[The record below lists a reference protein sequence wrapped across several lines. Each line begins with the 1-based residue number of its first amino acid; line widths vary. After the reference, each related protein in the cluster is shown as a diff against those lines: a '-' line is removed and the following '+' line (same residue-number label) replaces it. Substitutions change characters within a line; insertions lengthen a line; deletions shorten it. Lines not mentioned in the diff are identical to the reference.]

1 MLHKDIYIYTL
12 TTMHMLPLIMQMAMQ
27 ITEQDIVIVGEIL
40 SIKNYLLAAQHY
52 FVFLQT
58 YQLHEL
64 GYEVVVLG
72 HKANEVHNSYPIMS
86 THGNGREFLAKYPQI
101 IKLWKQHFKDHRSD
115 YYLCAR
121 VIYKYV
127 RSYIHIK

>member
-1 MLHKDIYIYTL
+1 
-12 TTMHMLPLIMQMAMQ
+12 MQVAMI
-27 ITEQDIVIVGEIL
+27 ITEQDIVIVDEIL

-52 FVFLQT
+52 FVFCRQT
-58 YQLHEL
+58 NYMNYV
-64 GYEVVVLG
+64 GYDVVVLG

-86 THGNGREFLAKYPQI
+86 THGSGREFLAKYPQI

-115 YYLCAR
+115 YYLC